1 MNEYEVRILNDGG
14 TLALLVAEV
23 QLTDF
28 AAIRSAKKMAHGR
41 KFEVWRG
48 SRCIFSAWANMDAQ
62 VNQPEMGGEH
72 LGTSP

>member
-1 MNEYEVRILNDGG
+1 MNEYEVRILNEGG

-41 KFEVWRG
+41 RFEVWRG
-48 SRCIFSAWANMDAQ
+48 SICIFGAWRDLDAQ
-62 VNQPEMGGEH
+62 MRQPGMSGEH
-72 LGTSP
+72 SGSWP